1 MMSRSD
7 LSIPFRALAVF
18 CSGTLLCSTIILA
31 GCSKHQENRS
41 KAEVSQ
47 KEANPDD
54 FVKTVPIKKGRL
66 SQEVIIPGRIT
77 FDPVHYR
84 RVMSRVSA
92 LSTISIKAFPGDTV
106 SKGQLLAVLRSR
118 QFQTAEAEA
127 VSVLESHRMN
137 ASGNRDLLS
146 LALSKLRTLGA
157 SQNEIDRLIKTHK
170 PSDRYEVR
178 ATIAGTIIKTGE
190 IEGNQVHQGDWLFE
204 ISDLSHLWVDAYLY
218 PGQERGITVGLPV
231 SIRTLHPP
239 FETIPAV
246 ITRVFPM
253 ADPLTRTIPI
263 RISLKNPRHRFRP
276 DLWVSVQIVPDL
288 PQTGYI
294 VPNEALF
301 QNQAGTLQVFVKRGT
316 GYIRL
321 NVRKVAQ
328 NGREVLLEGPFLPDD
343 LIVTE
348 GLLRLRAMVGN
359 NSSSTR
365 K

>member
-1 MMSRSD
+1 MFVLTLATCTKHPESSSR
-7 LSIPFRALAVF
+7 
-18 CSGTLLCSTIILA
+18 G
-31 GCSKHQENRS
+31 Q
-41 KAEVSQ
+41 
-47 KEANPDD
+47 NPQGKTVETD
-54 FVKTVPIKKGRL
+54 FVKTLPIRKGQL

-77 FDPVHYR
+77 FDPAHYR

-106 SKGQLLAVLRSR
+106 TKGELLAVLRSR

-127 VSVLESHRMN
+127 VSVLESHRMST
-137 ASGNRDLLS
+137 SGSRDLLS

-157 SQNEIDRLIKTHK
+157 SQKEIDRLIKTHK

-231 SIRTLHPP
+231 AIRTLHPP

-246 ITRVFPM
+246 ITSVFPM

-263 RISLKNPRHRFRP
+263 RISLKNPRYRFRP
-276 DLWVSVQIVPDL
+276 DLWVSVH
-288 PQTGYI
+288 I
-294 VPNEALF
+294 VPNLPQEGTIIPKEALF
-301 QNQAGTLQVFVKRGT
+301 QNQSGKLQVFVKRGT
-316 GYIRL
+316 TYIRL
-321 NVRKVAQ
+321 NVSKIAQ
-328 NGREVLLEGPFLPDD
+328 NGKEVLLEGPFLPNDQ
-343 LIVTE
+343 IVTE
-348 GLLRLRAMVGN
+348 GLLRLRAMI
-359 NSSSTR
+359 SD
-365 K
+365 

>member
-1 MMSRSD
+1 MSRPD
-7 LSIPFRALAVF
+7 KPIPLRKPTGFLSGVF
-18 CSGTLLCSTIILA
+18 FSSTIILA
-31 GCSKHQENRS
+31 LAGCTKHPGEQPRTLNSREQPVNTM
-41 KAEVSQ
+41 
-47 KEANPDD
+47 N
-54 FVKTVPIKKGRL
+54 FVKTVPVKKGRL

-106 SKGQLLAVLRSR
+106 FRGELLAVLRSR

-127 VSVLESHRMN
+127 VSILESHRIN

-157 SQNEIDRLIKTHK
+157 SQKEIDRLIKTHK

-253 ADPLTRTIPI
+253 ADPQTRTIPI
-263 RISLKNPRHRFRP
+263 RISLSNPRHRFRP

-288 PQTGYI
+288 PQEGYI
-294 VPNEALF
+294 VPKEALF
-301 QNQAGTLQVFVKRGT
+301 QNQAGGLQLLVKRGT
-316 GYIRL
+316 SYIRMD
-321 NVRKVAQ
+321 VSKMAQ
-328 NGREVLLEGPFLPDD
+328 NGQDTLLEGPFLPGDR
-343 LIVTE
+343 IVTE
-348 GLLRLRAMVGN
+348 GLLRLRAIIAKK
-359 NSSSTR
+359 R
-365 K
+365 

>member
-1 MMSRSD
+1 MSRSD
-7 LSIPFRALAVF
+7 MNKTPRNLSGLF
-18 CSGTLLCSTIILA
+18 SGLLLCLTILFVLP
-31 GCSKHQENRS
+31 GCTNHPKDQPKTTASQEQQLNTM
-41 KAEVSQ
+41 
-47 KEANPDD
+47 D
-54 FVKTVPIKKGRL
+54 FIKTVPLKKGRL

-106 SKGQLLAVLRSR
+106 SRGELLAVLRSR

-127 VSVLESHRMN
+127 VSVLESHKIN
-137 ASGNRDLLS
+137 ASGSRDLLS
-146 LALSKLRTLGA
+146 LAISKLKTLGA
-157 SQNEIDRLIKTHK
+157 SQKEIDRLIKTHK

-178 ATIAGTIIKTGE
+178 SSIAGTIIKTGE

-218 PGQERGITVGLPV
+218 PGQERGIRVGLPV

-253 ADPLTRTIPI
+253 ADPQTRTIPI
-263 RISLKNPRHRFRP
+263 RISLSNPKHRFRP

-288 PQTGYI
+288 PQEGYI
-294 VPNEALF
+294 VPKGALF
-301 QNQAGTLQVFVKRGT
+301 QNQAGGLQVLVKRGT
-316 GYIRL
+316 GYLRL
-321 NVRKVAQ
+321 NVSKMAQ
-328 NGREVLLEGPFLPDD
+328 NGKEILLEGPFLPNDQ
-343 LIVTE
+343 IVTE
-348 GLLRLRAMVGN
+348 GLLRLRAMIGN
-359 NSSSTR
+359 
-365 K
+365 KQ

>member
-1 MMSRSD
+1 MFRSD
-7 LSIPFRALAVF
+7 KHIPLLRPFGSLSGV
-18 CSGTLLCSTIILA
+18 LLCSTIILVLA
-31 GCSKHQENRS
+31 GCTKHPGDQTKTGNSQEKPVNTT
-41 KAEVSQ
+41 
-47 KEANPDD
+47 D
-54 FVKTVPIKKGRL
+54 FVKTVPIKKGHL

-106 SKGQLLAVLRSR
+106 FKGELLAVLRSR

-127 VSVLESHRMN
+127 VSILESHRIN

-157 SQNEIDRLIKTHK
+157 SQKEIDRLIRTHK

-178 ATIAGTIIKTGE
+178 ATISGTIIKTGE

-253 ADPLTRTIPI
+253 ADPQTRTIPI
-263 RISLKNPRHRFRP
+263 RISLSNPRHRFRP
-276 DLWVSVQIVPDL
+276 DLWVSVQILPDL
-288 PQTGYI
+288 PQEGYI
-294 VPNEALF
+294 VPKEAIF
-301 QNQAGTLQVFVKRGT
+301 QNQEGGLQVFVKRGT
-316 GYIRL
+316 DYIRL
-321 NVRKVAQ
+321 DVSKIAQ
-328 NGREVLLEGPFLPDD
+328 NGQKALLSGPFLPDD

-348 GLLRLRAMVGN
+348 GLLRLRAIIG
-359 NSSSTR
+359 